1 MPSRPAVV
9 RLLLS
14 VALTAAAEAHAAGED
29 HPRSVPPHPTSLV
42 QTKAREADLVD
53 LGRRIFFDPSLSGS
67 GAMSCASCHDPA
79 YGYGP
84 PPGGVIA
91 LGGARLDQPGV
102 RAVPSLRYLRER
114 PDFTEHFMERDD
126 DGEIE
131 DAGPTGGLTWD
142 GRFDRPQDQAVVP
155 LLSPIEMANPSADA
169 VVAKLERAP
178 YADRFRQIF
187 GASVFENRKDAF
199 TAALDAL
206 AAFERSPADFFPY
219 TSRYDAWLAETVEL
233 TPQELRG
240 LRLYM
245 NENKGNCGTC
255 HPGETTGLD
264 TPPQFSDWGFAALG
278 VPRNAKIAANAD
290 PGHVDLGLCGPDRT
304 DFGDRAD
311 YCGRFRTPSLR
322 NVAVRAGHFH
332 NGVVTSLRDAVAFY
346 ATRDTDPGRWYPK
359 RADGTIAKFDDLPDA
374 YRGNVE
380 DGAPFGRHPGE
391 APALTDAEIDD
402 VVAFLKTLTDADLT
416 PRP

>member
-1 MPSRPAVV
+1 MPPRAPVV
-9 RLLLS
+9 RL
-14 VALTAAAEAHAAGED
+14 VFAAALFASGAQAAD
-29 HPRSVPPHPTSLV
+29 VDYQRAVHPRPMSHT
-42 QTKAREADLVD
+42 QMKAREADLTE
-53 LGRRIFFDPSLSGS
+53 LGRQIFFDPSLSGS
-67 GAMSCASCHDPA
+67 GAMSCSSCHDPA

-84 PPGGVIA
+84 KPGGVIA
-91 LGGARLDQPGV
+91 LGGPRLDQPGV

-142 GRFDRPQDQAVVP
+142 GRFDRAQDQNLVP
-155 LLSPIEMANPSADA
+155 LLSPIEMANPSPEA
-169 VVAKLERAP
+169 VVAKLEKAP
-178 YADRFRQIF
+178 YADRFREIF
-187 GASVFENRKDAF
+187 GASVFENRADAF
-199 TAALDAL
+199 AAALDAL
-206 AAFERSPADFFPY
+206 AAFERSPADFTPY
-219 TSRYDAWLAETVEL
+219 TSRYDAWLAEKIEL

-240 LRLYM
+240 LRLFM

-264 TPPQFSDWGFAALG
+264 TPPQFSDWGFVALG
-278 VPRNAKIAANAD
+278 VPRNAEIPANAD
-290 PGHVDLGLCGPDRT
+290 PAHIDLGLCGPDRT
-304 DFGDRAD
+304 DFTDRSD

-332 NGVVTSLRDAVAFY
+332 NGVFNTLREAVAFY

-359 RADGTIAKFDDLPDA
+359 RADGTVAKFDDLPEA
-374 YRGNVE
+374 YHDNVE
-380 DGAPFGRHPGE
+380 TGAPFGRRPGD